1 MNDPRRPTSPDPSV
15 RLWAGIAQSAAAHKN
30 GRANSWHTDVTFVD
44 RIPKASVLRAV
55 HLPPYGG
62 ATTWASTVAA

>member
-1 MNDPRRPTSPDPSV
+1 MPGASPAIEGPCGAPLAV
-15 RLWAGIAQSAAAHKN
+15 AAHKN